1 MAESS
6 DRPKSER
13 QRIIEWYES
22 DIERYRGMI
31 GKETEF
37 KTIVTQ
43 ELIDRTQARV
53 DELKKKERNSF
64 AYKRSFFKKETV

>member
-13 QRIIEWYES
+13 QRIIDWYES

-31 GKETEF
+31 GQLTEY
-37 KTIVTQ
+37 KTLVTQ
-43 ELIDRTQARV
+43 ELIDRTQSRV
-53 DELKKKERNSF
+53 DELKEKESKWNVIRRRLPQES
-64 AYKRSFFKKETV
+64 

>member
-6 DRPKSER
+6 DWPKSER

-31 GKETEF
+31 GEVTEY
-37 KTIVTQ
+37 KTLVTQ
-43 ELIDRTQARV
+43 KLIDSVQERV
-53 DELKKKERNSF
+53 DELKEKERKWNDTRRRLSQQD
-64 AYKRSFFKKETV
+64 

>member
-1 MAESS
+1 MSESS
-6 DRPKSER
+6 ERPKSER
-13 QRIIEWYES
+13 QRIIEWYDS
-22 DIERYRGMI
+22 DIERFRGMI
-31 GKETEF
+31 GEETEF

-64 AYKRSFFKKETV
+64 AHKRSFFKKETV